1 MRLAPKMTIG
11 AMLSN
16 ATKDGAMWESF
27 PMNGAPTN
35 DDAFQAKCELEFC
48 TLDVIQNSHE

>member
-35 DDAFQAKCELEFC
+35 DDA
-48 TLDVIQNSHE
+48 I